1 MAVGTGDVEM
11 KENKPGKPAK
21 EKATEKENETE
32 EETTKDPE
40 LLTLEGINMFVLAK
54 MFNRQ
59 LNAV

>member
-11 KENKPGKPAK
+11 KEKPDKPAK
-21 EKATEKENETE
+21 EKTSEKENETE

-40 LLTLEGINMFVLAK
+40 LLTLEGIDIFVLAK